1 VSREMPGLDP
11 DSLDNLSQSSG
22 WDGHTEEHE
31 LGDMVPGLPIRGL
44 PIRLGAER
52 DVMAVLAAAF
62 VAAAGLTAL
71 TTLATWDGRAA
82 AEPWPLFA
90 LVVPHLLI
98 LTAVL
103 AAAYLILP
111 STRWLAPEDLARRRR
126 PPLLRLARVL
136 GVLALPLAPLLE
148 ARERRERPRLAVR
161 EEVERALTALL
172 GLPRAAAGLVFGG
185 LVAVALSDALI
196 AGHQL
201 LWSWPTALTHLALW
215 LTLAGPVALLSAAG
229 VRLAVRADVLAAPL
243 AVLPVRD
250 PPTMTRGVRQAAALA
265 LLAAALAP
273 PLLAELWVQA
283 QARAGAQRTAERSA
297 RSLLGAVEPGQEI
310 ELGRLIAEIPGAAVR
325 TATGATYGSS
335 LAFPAGTTGAVDSDG
350 DGEPDRLIVSDQGA
364 AASVAIP
371 RPPAPPLGLLALAAG
386 LCLLAGGVGVQLL
399 ARERERDLVR
409 VRARVA
415 ADGSSGPVTAPTT
428 PEWQALARAVD
439 HLVARMHEATI
450 ARFVALEKAEE
461 TDRLRSQFLAN
472 MSHDLR
478 SPLNSI
484 LGFSSLLLRGVD
496 GKLDADQREMVETI
510 ANAGNDLLHQIDAIL
525 DMARIE
531 ARRIELQAEPV
542 PLAPLISK
550 AVQRARARSSEQIHY
565 SIETAPGLPTAFVD
579 PRHMVQAL
587 ENLLLFA
594 GKRLPAGTIAVKLR
608 AGDPDSPLGLQL
620 HITTPVKPA
629 SLQQLDLA
637 RRGFHRLPGHRG
649 LGLELPIADAL
660 LRIEGSR
667 LDVKEI
673 GGAMLFK
680 IHLPAAESRRKLPVI
695 ERSQPHAPGVST
707 GEPAAP

>member
-1 VSREMPGLDP
+1 MSP
-11 DSLDNLSQSSG
+11 DDDNNLSQSTG
-22 WDGHTEEHE
+22 LDGTDEIAIDPD
-31 LGDMVPGLPIRGL
+31 LVPNLPTRGL
-44 PIRLGAER
+44 PIRVVAER
-52 DVMAVLAAAF
+52 DVMAVLASAF
-62 VAAAGLTAL
+62 VVAGALTAL
-71 TTLATWDGRAA
+71 TAAITWDGRAVA
-82 AEPWPLFA
+82 GPWPLFA
-90 LVVPHLLI
+90 LFVPHLLI
-98 LTAVL
+98 FTAVL

-111 STRWLAPEDLARRRR
+111 TTRWLAPEELARRTP

-148 ARERRERPRLAVR
+148 TRERHERNQPAVR
-161 EEVERALTALL
+161 EDIERALTTLL
-172 GLPRAAAGLVFGG
+172 GLPRTIAGLVFGG

-201 LWSWPTALTHLALW
+201 QWSWPTAAGHLALW
-215 LTLAGPVALLSAAG
+215 LALAGPIALLSAAG
-229 VRLAVRADVLAAPL
+229 VQQAVRADILAAPQAL
-243 AVLPVRD
+243 LPLRD
-250 PPTMTRGVRQAAALA
+250 PPPMTRSVRLAASVA
-265 LLAAALAP
+265 LLAAAAA
-273 PLLAELWVQA
+273 PLLFAELWVQA
-283 QARAGAQRTAERSA
+283 QDRVGAQRSAERRA
-297 RSLLGAVEPGQEI
+297 RSLLAAIGPGQEA
-310 ELGRLIAEIPGAAVR
+310 ELGQLLAEIPGAAVE
-325 TATGATYGSS
+325 TASGARYGNLSIGPGVS
-335 LAFPAGTTGAVDSDG
+335 GPIDGDG
-350 DGEPDRLIVSDQGA
+350 DGEPERLVVIDAGSTAAVS
-364 AASVAIP
+364 IP
-371 RPPAPPLGLLALAAG
+371 RPSAPPLPLLILAGA
-386 LCLLAGGVGVQLL
+386 LCLLAGGLGVHLL
-399 ARERERDLVR
+399 ASERERDLKR
-409 VRARVA
+409 LRARIA
-415 ADGSSGPVTAPTT
+415 ADDRSAPVLAPGT
-428 PEWQALARAVD
+428 PEWLALAQAVD
-439 HLVARMHEATI
+439 QLVGRMHEATI

-496 GKLDADQREMVETI
+496 GRLDDEQREMVETI
-510 ANAGNDLLHQIDAIL
+510 ASAGNDLLHQIDAIL

-542 PLAPLISK
+542 PLAPLISR
-550 AVQRARARSSEQIHY
+550 AVQKARTRTSDQIHY

-594 GKRLPAGTIAVKLR
+594 GKRLPAGTIAIKLR
-608 AGDPDSPLGLQL
+608 AGDRDSPLGLQL

-629 SLQQLDLA
+629 TSQQLDLA

-680 IHLPAAESRRKLPVI
+680 IHLPAAASRQRFSVR
-695 ERSQPHAPGVST
+695 ERAQVHAST
-707 GEPAAP
+707 GESGEPARP

>member
-1 VSREMPGLDP
+1 MSRDG
-11 DSLDNLSQSSG
+11 DNLSQSSAT
-22 WDGHTEEHE
+22 DGTDELAIDPE
-31 LGDMVPGLPIRGL
+31 LGPGLPTRGL
-44 PIRLGAER
+44 AIRLTAER

-62 VAAAGLTAL
+62 MLAGALTAV
-71 TTLATWDGRAA
+71 TAAITWDGRAA
-82 AEPWPLFA
+82 AGPWPVFA
-90 LVVPHLLI
+90 LIIPHLLI

-111 STRWLAPEDLARRRR
+111 AVRWLAPEELARRRR
-126 PPLLRLARVL
+126 PLLLRLARVL
-136 GVLALPLAPLLE
+136 GVLALPLAPVLE
-148 ARERRERPRLAVR
+148 ARERHERALTPGRED
-161 EEVERALTALL
+161 VERALITLL
-172 GLPRAAAGLVFGG
+172 GLPRTIAGLVFGG
-185 LVAVALSDALI
+185 LFAVALSDALI

-201 LWSWPTALTHLALW
+201 QWSWATATGNLGLWLAL
-215 LTLAGPVALLSAAG
+215 ACPIALLSAAG
-229 VRLAVRADVLAAPL
+229 VRQAVRADVLAAPQAL
-243 AVLPVRD
+243 LPLQN
-250 PPTMTRGVRQAAALA
+250 PPSMTRGLRQAATIA
-265 LLAAALAP
+265 LLAAAVA
-273 PLLAELWVQA
+273 PLLFAELWVQS
-283 QARAGAQRTAERSA
+283 QDRAGAQRSAERSA
-297 RSLLGAVEPGQEI
+297 RSLLAAIGPGQEA
-310 ELGRLIAEIPGAAVR
+310 ELGKLLAEIPGAAVQ
-325 TATGATYGSS
+325 TASGANYGTLS
-335 LAFPAGTTGAVDSDG
+335 LAPGVSGPIDGDG
-350 DGEPDRLIVSDQGA
+350 DGEPERLVVIDQGSTA
-364 AASVAIP
+364 AVLIP
-371 RPPAPPLGLLALAAG
+371 RPAPPPLALLILAAT
-386 LCLLAGGVGVQLL
+386 LCLLAGGVSVQLL
-399 ARERERDLVR
+399 ASERERDLLR
-409 VRARVA
+409 LRARVA
-415 ADGSSGPVTAPTT
+415 ADERSPPVLAPGT
-428 PEWQALARAVD
+428 PEWLALARAVD
-439 HLVARMHEATI
+439 HLVARMHESTI

-496 GKLDADQREMVETI
+496 GDLDAEQREMVETI
-510 ANAGNDLLHQIDAIL
+510 ASAGNDLLHQIDAIL

-542 PLAPLISK
+542 PLAPLISR
-550 AVQRARARSSEQIHY
+550 AVQRARARASEHINY

-594 GKRLPAGTIAVKLR
+594 GKRLPAGTIAIKLR

-629 SLQQLDLA
+629 TLQQLDLA

-680 IHLPAAESRRKLPVI
+680 IHLPAAESRHRVNVR
-695 ERSQPHAPGVST
+695 ERAQVRAES
-707 GEPAAP
+707 GEPTRA

>member
-1 VSREMPGLDP
+1 M
-11 DSLDNLSQSSG
+11 
-22 WDGHTEEHE
+22 
-31 LGDMVPGLPIRGL
+31 
-44 PIRLGAER
+44 
-52 DVMAVLAAAF
+52 
-62 VAAAGLTAL
+62 
-71 TTLATWDGRAA
+71 
-82 AEPWPLFA
+82 
-90 LVVPHLLI
+90 
-98 LTAVL
+98 
-103 AAAYLILP
+103 
-111 STRWLAPEDLARRRR
+111 
-126 PPLLRLARVL
+126 
-136 GVLALPLAPLLE
+136 LALPLGPLLE
-148 ARERRERPRLAVR
+148 SRERHERSQPSVR
-161 EEVERALTALL
+161 EDVERALTTLL
-172 GLPRAAAGLVFGG
+172 GLPRTIAGLVFGG

-201 LWSWPTALTHLALW
+201 QWSWPTATGHLALW
-215 LTLAGPVALLSAAG
+215 LALAGPIALLSAAA
-229 VRLAVRADVLAAPL
+229 VRQAVRADILAAPQAL
-243 AVLPVRD
+243 LPLRD
-250 PPTMTRGVRQAAALA
+250 PPPMTRGVRQAAAVA
-265 LLAAALAP
+265 LLAAAVA
-273 PLLAELWVQA
+273 PLLFAELWVQA
-283 QARAGAQRTAERSA
+283 QDRAGAQRRAERSA
-297 RSLLGAVEPGQEI
+297 RSLLAAIGPGQEA
-310 ELGRLIAEIPGAAVR
+310 ELGQLLAEIPGATVA
-325 TATGATYGSS
+325 TASGASYGNLS
-335 LAFPAGTTGAVDSDG
+335 LAPGVSGPIDGDG
-350 DGEPDRLIVSDQGA
+350 DGEPERLVVIDQDST
-364 AASVAIP
+364 ASVLIP
-371 RPPAPPLGLLALAAG
+371 RPSAPPLALLILSGA

-399 ARERERDLVR
+399 ASERERDLQR
-409 VRARVA
+409 LRDRLA
-415 ADGSSGPVTAPTT
+415 ADDRGGPVLAPGT
-428 PEWQALARAVD
+428 PEWLALARAVD

-496 GKLDADQREMVETI
+496 GRLDDEQREMVETI
-510 ANAGNDLLHQIDAIL
+510 ASAGNDLLHQIDAIL

-542 PLAPLISK
+542 PLAPLISR
-550 AVQRARARSSEQIHY
+550 AVQRARARSSEHIHY

-629 SLQQLDLA
+629 TLQQLDLA

-680 IHLPAAESRRKLPVI
+680 IHLPAAESRQKFSVR
-695 ERSQPHAPGVST
+695 ERAQTPAST
-707 GEPAAP
+707 TESGESGEPARP